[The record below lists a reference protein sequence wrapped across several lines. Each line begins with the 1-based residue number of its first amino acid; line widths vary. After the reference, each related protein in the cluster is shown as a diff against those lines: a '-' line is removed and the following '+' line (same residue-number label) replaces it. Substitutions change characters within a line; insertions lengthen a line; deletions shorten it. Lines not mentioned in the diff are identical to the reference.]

1 MLSSNNNSVDGNLF
15 TDVASTDVLSFGFG
29 GRSYADQLRDAVAK
43 TSKVAAVEVSVK
55 SLPVDG
61 KITKEIKAVWAAHD
75 FGFLGGS
82 LGCAEGEKIT
92 RALEKALTDQIPAVL
107 LCRTGGA
114 RYHCHFVLNHHH
126 YHNYHHYHHYHH
138 YHNYHY
144 YHYYHYQGCKKGLY
158 H

>member
-1 MLSSNNNSVDGNLF
+1 MF

-55 SLPVDG
+55 SLPVDLEG
-61 KITKEIKAVWAAHD
+61 VTKTKEIQAVWAAHD

-114 RYHCHFVLNHHH
+114 RYHCHFILIIIIIIS
-126 YHNYHHYHHYHH
+126 
-138 YHNYHY
+138 
-144 YHYYHYQGCKKGLY
+144 
-158 H
+158 

>member
-43 TSKVAAVEVSVK
+43 TSKVAAVEVCVK
-55 SLPVDG
+55 SLPLG
-61 KITKEIKAVWAAHD
+61 IQAVWAAHD

-92 RALEKALTDQIPAVL
+92 RALEKALTDEIPAVL

-114 RYHCHFVLNHHH
+114 RYHCHFVLIIIIIISSSSSSS
-126 YHNYHHYHHYHH
+126 
-138 YHNYHY
+138 
-144 YHYYHYQGCKKGLY
+144 LLSSLS
-158 H
+158 